1 MRDRRYLF
9 FTFAVL
15 FLAAALLLIARIAY
29 AANSYRVE
37 ISWDPTPRA
46 ARYKVWRTNGPS
58 MPFAFQCDVPTTQ
71 TLTGSTR
78 LYQVFPGLPSGR
90 VYRFRVTAVT
100 VWGVQGPPSAA
111 APVNCNPPRAPTG
124 LIAWKTKE

>member
-1 MRDRRYLF
+1 MWNRRSVYWGLW
-9 FTFAVL
+9 VL
-15 FLAAALLLIARIAY
+15 LGVLLVLPIARIVY

-37 ISWDPTPRA
+37 ISWDPTSDA
-46 ARYKVWRTNGPS
+46 TRYKVWRTNGPGT
-58 MPFAFQCDVPTTQ
+58 PFTYQCDVPTTQ

-78 LYQVFPGLPSGR
+78 LYQTFPGLPAGR
-90 VYRFRVTAVT
+90 VYQFRVTAVT

-111 APVNCNPPRAPTG
+111 ASVNCNPPRAPTG